1 MIEPGAIIVYDPTGV
16 TVTLYH
22 FLENNKTMAITDV
35 QINTGLSPDQIRANA
50 RVNKKTTIAST
61 AATLSPSGR

>member
-1 MIEPGAIIVYDPTGV
+1 MIEPAVTITQDQTGV
-16 TVTLYH
+16 TVVLHH
-22 FLENNKTMAITDV
+22 FLENNKTMDITDF
-35 QINTGLSPDQIRANA
+35 QPLAGLTVDQMRINA